1 MKTFKQKFIYIFF
14 ISFFILINGCKKKSD
29 MKKIIETK
37 KAPLPI
43 GPYSQAVEI
52 KKFLFVSGQIGI
64 DPESGKLLNDNI
76 KIETE
81 QVMEN
86 INSILKASSRNFGN
100 VVKTSI
106 FLRDLENFD
115 KVNSIY
121 SKYFDEDTSP
131 ARETI
136 EVSRLPKDAN
146 VEISIIAF

>member
-1 MKTFKQKFIYIFF
+1 MDTDSRIKELNINLPKAADPVGSYVATK
-14 ISFFILINGCKKKSD
+14 ISGNL
-29 MKKIIETK
+29 
-37 KAPLPI
+37 
-43 GPYSQAVEI
+43 
-52 KKFLFVSGQIGI
+52 LFVSGQIGI

-81 QVMEN
+81 QVMKN
-86 INSILKASSRNFGN
+86 INSILEASNRDFGN

-121 SKYFDEDTSP
+121 SKYFDEETSP

>member
-1 MKTFKQKFIYIFF
+1 
-14 ISFFILINGCKKKSD
+14 

-86 INSILKASSRNFGN
+86 INSILEASNRNFGN

-106 FLRDLENFD
+106 FLRDMENFD

>member
-1 MKTFKQKFIYIFF
+1 MITLKQKYIYIFF
-14 ISFFILINGCKKKSD
+14 ISFFILINGYKKKPD

-86 INSILKASSRNFGN
+86 INSILEASNRNFGN

>member
-1 MKTFKQKFIYIFF
+1 
-14 ISFFILINGCKKKSD
+14 

-86 INSILKASSRNFGN
+86 INSILKASNRDFGN

-106 FLRDLENFD
+106 FLKDMENFE

-121 SKYFDEDTSP
+121 SQYFNEDTSP
-131 ARETI
+131 ARETV

-146 VEISIIAF
+146 VEISIVAF

>member
-1 MKTFKQKFIYIFF
+1 
-14 ISFFILINGCKKKSD
+14 

-86 INSILKASSRNFGN
+86 INSILKASNRDFGN

-106 FLRDLENFD
+106 FLKDMENFE

-121 SKYFDEDTSP
+121 SQYFNEDTSP
-131 ARETI
+131 ARETV

>member
-1 MKTFKQKFIYIFF
+1 
-14 ISFFILINGCKKKSD
+14 

-86 INSILKASSRNFGN
+86 INSILEASNRNFGN

>member
-1 MKTFKQKFIYIFF
+1 
-14 ISFFILINGCKKKSD
+14 

-86 INSILKASSRNFGN
+86 INSILEASNRNFGN

-121 SKYFDEDTSP
+121 SKYFDEETSP

>member
-1 MKTFKQKFIYIFF
+1 
-14 ISFFILINGCKKKSD
+14 

-86 INSILKASSRNFGN
+86 INSILKASNRDFGN

-106 FLRDLENFD
+106 FLKDMENFE

-121 SKYFDEDTSP
+121 SCLLYTSDAADE
-131 ARETI
+131 
-136 EVSRLPKDAN
+136 
-146 VEISIIAF
+146 

>member
-1 MKTFKQKFIYIFF
+1 
-14 ISFFILINGCKKKSD
+14 

-86 INSILKASSRNFGN
+86 INSILEASNRNFGN

-136 EVSRLPKDAN
+136 EVSRLPMDAN

>member
-1 MKTFKQKFIYIFF
+1 
-14 ISFFILINGCKKKSD
+14 

-81 QVMEN
+81 QVMKN
-86 INSILKASSRNFGN
+86 INSILEASNRDFGN

>member
-1 MKTFKQKFIYIFF
+1 MKQKFIYIFF
-14 ISFFILINGCKKKSD
+14 ISFFILINGCKKNYD

-86 INSILKASSRNFGN
+86 INSILKASNRDFGN

-106 FLRDLENFD
+106 FLKDMENFE

-121 SKYFDEDTSP
+121 SQYFNEDTSP
-131 ARETI
+131 ARETV

>member
-1 MKTFKQKFIYIFF
+1 MR
-14 ISFFILINGCKKKSD
+14 
-29 MKKIIETK
+29 
-37 KAPLPI
+37 
-43 GPYSQAVEI
+43 VE
-52 KKFLFVSGQIGI
+52 
-64 DPESGKLLNDNI
+64 
-76 KIETE
+76 
-81 QVMEN
+81 MEN
-86 INSILKASSRNFGN
+86 INSILEASNRNFGN